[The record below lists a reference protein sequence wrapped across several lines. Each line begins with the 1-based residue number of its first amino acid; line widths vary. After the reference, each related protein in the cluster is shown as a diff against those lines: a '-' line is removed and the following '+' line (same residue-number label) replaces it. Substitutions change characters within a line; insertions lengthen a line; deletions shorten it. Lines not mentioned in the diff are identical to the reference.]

1 MPASRACSVPSGHKW
16 GEILLDMQ
24 RSPGTQRSPG
34 DQEGGMGSR
43 TAPAPPCKGQAPRLV
58 TFLRVSGRRPRTLLP
73 AAGTPPGHIWPH
85 ILKSELPSSRL
96 PLGDTPHFRSCKT
109 VLPFSAPPLS
119 SQRGRGEASTPGAT
133 VHSRPH
139 QRFSEEGPD
148 GSTTGEGVRRAAEPV
163 GGGGG
168 KQASSTDRPA
178 DGGSK
183 ATEVGEPR
191 AELTLPSGQRPQGCP
206 GKPWEAG
213 SAGSRAHGAPG
224 SRTSLP
230 ACRAG
235 RPPWRLCRSSCR
247 CTPPPGAC
255 GT

>member
-1 MPASRACSVPSGHKW
+1 MESSWGHLQANRKLVGKEQCSAGQGPSPTEGTAQAEKHREPACGREAMPASRACSVPSGHKW

-163 GGGGG
+163 GGGGA
-168 KQASSTDRPA
+168 ASGR
-178 DGGSK
+178 
-183 ATEVGEPR
+183 
-191 AELTLPSGQRPQGCP
+191 LPPTVRQMGVP
-206 GKPWEAG
+206 
-213 SAGSRAHGAPG
+213 
-224 SRTSLP
+224 
-230 ACRAG
+230 
-235 RPPWRLCRSSCR
+235 RPPKSENHGLS
-247 CTPPPGAC
+247 
-255 GT
+255 